1 MLRLALSALEEL
13 RDKLQR
19 RGQRPSMIL
28 PSANPNIV
36 EAIQIVE
43 EFGHICEAMY
53 LVMAA
58 DRRVFN
64 VEREVLRGALDV
76 LSNGRVR
83 TAHMEAMLD
92 ASARRAASEGE
103 EKRLRKVI
111 EALRDDPVRAETTVL
126 LAAAVAAADGK
137 IVPEE
142 QAIFNALARGL
153 DIDEN
158 RANEL
163 LGQLTT
169 TLEKPPSKG

>member
-1 MLRLALSALEEL
+1 MLRLGLPALEEL

-92 ASARRAASEGE
+92 ASARRVASEGE

-111 EALRDDPVRAETTVL
+111 EALRDDEVRAETTVL
-126 LAAAVAAADGK
+126 LAAAVVAADGK

-142 QAIFNALARGL
+142 QAIFSALAKGL
-153 DIDEN
+153 DIDEE
-158 RANEL
+158 RANQL
-163 LGQLTT
+163 LGQLTNQ
-169 TLEKPPSKG
+169 LAKPDKKK

>member
-1 MLRLALSALEEL
+1 MLRLALTALEEL
-13 RDKLQR
+13 REKLQR

-142 QAIFNALARGL
+142 QAIFSALARGL
-153 DIDEN
+153 DIDED
-158 RANEL
+158 RANQL
-163 LGQLTT
+163 LGQLTSQ
-169 TLEKPPSKG
+169 LEKPSSKA